1 VYLCGQIKKM
11 QVYHAVTAF
20 INQQKSKILAFPF
33 ETRKFITS
41 NFFFGLFNPFYIIFS
56 NTFIFQATRG
66 DLSENIVYCIFT
78 FLGILAGFV
87 ISGFVASKISF
98 RNLLIG
104 GVWLM
109 FLTIFQLFSLN
120 PQRVNTFV
128 VIAAGFFTGL
138 GSGVYW
144 AARNYLSLQ
153 LTTDSNRDFFSGI
166 DYILISAGRILT
178 PLIIGVYIGLGIK
191 YNWFSASFAYR
202 SVLTVALGLA
212 ILVTLFTLR
221 VPNNFYRKYG
231 SLTVETN
238 ELWSAVRKMF
248 FYLGFYQSAF
258 FVVPTVFI
266 MKFIGGENMVG
277 TLNALCYMLAIL
289 TIYYLSSRLAIEH
302 RTRIM
307 RAGFYIFLTG
317 TLLFSIFLPFAAA
330 AGTYFLIFLMFFTES
345 ILNYPA
351 RATMLKATEEI
362 KTSVQTDGY
371 QYLTDVELFAEIG
384 RIVGLVMF
392 FVLYQILPYYL
403 SLPVY
408 IVSTAALQWKTV
420 EMSKKINGM

>member
-1 VYLCGQIKKM
+1 
-11 QVYHAVTAF
+11 
-20 INQQKSKILAFPF
+20 
-33 ETRKFITS
+33 
-41 NFFFGLFNPFYIIFS
+41 
-56 NTFIFQATRG
+56 
-66 DLSENIVYCIFT
+66 
-78 FLGILAGFV
+78 LAGFV
-87 ISGFVASKISF
+87 VSGLAASRISF

-120 PQRVNTFV
+120 PHRVNILI

-144 AARNYLSLQ
+144 SARNYLSLH
-153 LTTDSNRDFFSGI
+153 LTTDNNRDFFSGI

-191 YNWFSASFAYR
+191 HHWFSASFAYR

-221 VPNNFYRKYG
+221 VPNNFYRKNT
-231 SLTVETN
+231 SLIVKTN
-238 ELWSAVRKMF
+238 ALWTKVRKMF

-277 TLNALCYMLAIL
+277 TLNALCYLLAIL
-289 TIYYLSSRLAIEH
+289 TIYYLSSRSSIEH

-307 RAGFYIFLTG
+307 RGGFYIFLAG
-317 TLLFSIFLPFAAA
+317 SLLFSLFLPFAAA
-330 AGTYFLIFLMFFTES
+330 LGTYFLIVFMFFTES

-362 KTSVQTDGY
+362 KTSAQADGY
-371 QYLTDVELFAEIG
+371 QYLTDVEFFSEIG

-392 FVLYQILPYYL
+392 YILYHIFPYYL
-403 SLPVY
+403 SLPAY
-408 IVSTAALQWKTV
+408 IVATASLQWQTV
-420 EMSKKINGM
+420 KMSKKINGE

>member
-1 VYLCGQIKKM
+1 M
-11 QVYHAVTAF
+11 QVYHAVKAF

-33 ETRKFITS
+33 ETLKFITS

-56 NTFIFQATRG
+56 NTFIFQATHG

-78 FLGILAGFV
+78 YLGILGGFV
-87 ISGFVASKISF
+87 ISGWVSARISF

-109 FLTIFQLFSLN
+109 FFTIFQLFSLN
-120 PQRVNTFV
+120 PHRVNTYI

-144 AARNYLSLQ
+144 SARNYLSLQ
-153 LTTDSNRDFFSGI
+153 LTNDNNRDFFSGI

-191 YNWFSASFAYR
+191 HHWFSASFAYR
-202 SVLTVALGLA
+202 SVLTVTLGLA

-221 VPNNFYRKYG
+221 VPNNIYRRHG
-231 SLTVETN
+231 SLTVKTN
-238 ELWSAVRKMF
+238 GLWTAVRKMF

-277 TLNALCYMLAIL
+277 TLNALCYILAIL
-289 TIYYLSSRLAIEH
+289 TIYYLSSRSTIEH
-302 RTRIM
+302 LTRIM

-330 AGTYFLIFLMFFTES
+330 LGTYFLIFLMFFTES

-362 KTSVQTDGY
+362 KSTVQADGY

-384 RIVGLVMF
+384 RLAGLVLF
-392 FVLYQILPYYL
+392 FGLYQILPYYL
-403 SLPVY
+403 SLPAY
-408 IVSTAALQWKTV
+408 IISTAAVQWQTV

>member
-1 VYLCGQIKKM
+1 MRVYRTVL
-11 QVYHAVTAF
+11 TF
-20 INQQKSKILAFPF
+20 LDQQRSKILAFPF

-56 NTFIFQATRG
+56 NTFIFQATQG
-66 DLSENIVYCIFT
+66 NLGENIVYCIFT
-78 FLGILAGFV
+78 YLGILAGFV
-87 ISGFVASKISF
+87 LSGLVASRISF

-109 FLTIFQLFSLN
+109 FVTIFQLFSIN
-120 PQRVNTFV
+120 PHRVNTLI
-128 VIAAGFFTGL
+128 VILAGFFTGL

-144 AARNYLSLQ
+144 SARNYLSLH
-153 LTTDSNRDFFSGI
+153 LTTDNNRDFFSGI

-191 YNWFSASFAYR
+191 YHWFSASFAYR

-212 ILVTLFTLR
+212 IVVTLFTLR
-221 VPNNFYRKYG
+221 VPNNFYRKEG
-231 SLTVETN
+231 SLMVKTN
-238 ELWSAVRKMF
+238 SLWTAVRKMF

-277 TLNALCYMLAIL
+277 TLNAMCYVLAIL
-289 TIYYLSSRLAIEH
+289 TIYYLSSRSAMEH

-307 RAGFYIFLTG
+307 RTGFYIFLTG
-317 TLLFSIFLPFAAA
+317 TLLFSLFLPFAAA
-330 AGTYFLIFLMFFTES
+330 LGTYFLIFFMFFTES

-351 RATMLKATEEI
+351 RATMLKATEEM
-362 KTSVQTDGY
+362 KTNVDADGY
-371 QYLTDVELFAEIG
+371 QYLTDIELFAEIG
-384 RIVGLVMF
+384 RIVGLIIF
-392 FVLYQILPYYL
+392 FILYHLLPYYI
-403 SLPVY
+403 SLPAY
-408 IVSTAALQWKTV
+408 IVSTAAIQWQTV
-420 EMSKKINGM
+420 KMSKQINGM

>member
-1 VYLCGQIKKM
+1 M
-11 QVYHAVTAF
+11 QVYRTVVGF
-20 INQQKSKILAFPF
+20 IEQQKIKILAFPF

-56 NTFIFQATRG
+56 NTFIFQTTQG
-66 DLSENIVYCIFT
+66 DLSKNIVYCIFT
-78 FLGILAGFV
+78 YLGILAGFV
-87 ISGFVASKISF
+87 ISGIAASQISF

-109 FLTIFQLFSLN
+109 FLTIFQLFSIN
-120 PQRVNTFV
+120 PHRINMFI
-128 VIAAGFFTGL
+128 VIAAGFFTGV

-144 AARNYLSLQ
+144 SARNYLSLH
-153 LTTDSNRDFFSGI
+153 LTTDNNRDFFSGI

-191 YNWFSASFAYR
+191 HHWFSASFAYR
-202 SVLTVALGLA
+202 SVLTVALVLA

-221 VPNNFYRKYG
+221 VPNNFYRKNA
-231 SLTVETN
+231 SLIVKTN
-238 ELWSAVRKMF
+238 ALWTTVRKMF

-277 TLNALCYMLAIL
+277 SLNALCYLLAIL
-289 TIYYLSSRLAIEH
+289 TIYYLSSRSSIEH

-307 RAGFYIFLTG
+307 RGGFYIFLTG
-317 TLLFSIFLPFAAA
+317 TLLFSLFLPFAAA
-330 AGTYFLIFLMFFTES
+330 LGTYFLIFFMFFAES

-362 KTSVQTDGY
+362 KTSARTDGY
-371 QYLTDVELFAEIG
+371 QYLTDVEVFSEIG

-392 FVLYQILPYYL
+392 YILYHIFPYYL
-403 SLPVY
+403 SLSTY
-408 IVSTAALQWKTV
+408 IVATAALQWPTV
-420 EMSKKINGM
+420 QMSKKINGE